1 MDCDNFPFSSLVK
14 DDSKMWYLLLEFA
27 AMLDVADFP
36 PKWFHFCIS
45 GLITRSSLFGRKLT
59 VQTGTSFFDDA
70 AKNMASDC
78 DCAESQLMNC
88 FKVEIILKRNNDDS
102 ILLWRWKDENK
113 WELPWFLLRET
124 ESFQQ
129 EIQRWCSNQLVSNVC
144 GFTLAIVCTWRQY

>member
-1 MDCDNFPFSSLVK
+1 MVSSPGVCRHVGCRRLPAQMI
-14 DDSKMWYLLLEFA
+14 SFL
-27 AMLDVADFP
+27 
-36 PKWFHFCIS
+36 HF
-45 GLITRSSLFGRKLT
+45 RSDHSFQSVWRKLT

-144 GFTLAIVCTWRQY
+144 GFTLAIVLYVETILKSNVCII

>member
-1 MDCDNFPFSSLVK
+1 MVSSPGVCRHVGCSRLPAKWFPFL
-14 DDSKMWYLLLEFA
+14 
-27 AMLDVADFP
+27 
-36 PKWFHFCIS
+36 HF
-45 GLITRSSLFGRKLT
+45 RSDHSFQSVWRKLT

-88 FKVEIILKRNNDDS
+88 FKVEIILKRNDDDS

-144 GFTLAIVCTWRQY
+144 GFTLAIVLYVETILKSNVCII

>member
-1 MDCDNFPFSSLVK
+1 MISFL
-14 DDSKMWYLLLEFA
+14 
-27 AMLDVADFP
+27 
-36 PKWFHFCIS
+36 HF
-45 GLITRSSLFGRKLT
+45 RSDHSFQSVWRKLT

-70 AKNMASDC
+70 AKNMASYC

-144 GFTLAIVCTWRQY
+144 GFTLAIVLYVETILKSNVCII

>member
-1 MDCDNFPFSSLVK
+1 MKQTSRQMISFL
-14 DDSKMWYLLLEFA
+14 
-27 AMLDVADFP
+27 
-36 PKWFHFCIS
+36 HF
-45 GLITRSSLFGRKLT
+45 RSDHSFQAVWRKLT

-88 FKVEIILKRNNDDS
+88 FKVEIILKRNDDDS
-102 ILLWRWKDENK
+102 VLLWRWKDENK

-144 GFTLAIVCTWRQY
+144 GFTLAIVLYVETILKSNVCII

>member
-1 MDCDNFPFSSLVK
+1 MVSSPGVCRHVGCSRLP
-14 DDSKMWYLLLEFA
+14 A
-27 AMLDVADFP
+27 
-36 PKWFHFCIS
+36 KWFPFCIS

-70 AKNMASDC
+70 AKNMALDC

-88 FKVEIILKRNNDDS
+88 FKVEIILKRNDDDS

-144 GFTLAIVCTWRQY
+144 GFTLAIVLYVETILNSNVCII

>member
-1 MDCDNFPFSSLVK
+1 MISFL
-14 DDSKMWYLLLEFA
+14 
-27 AMLDVADFP
+27 
-36 PKWFHFCIS
+36 HF
-45 GLITRSSLFGRKLT
+45 RSDHSFQSVWRKLT

-129 EIQRWCSNQLVSNVC
+129 EIQRWCSNQLVSSVC
-144 GFTLAIVCTWRQY
+144 GFTLAIVLYVETRLKSNVCII

>member
-1 MDCDNFPFSSLVK
+1 MISFL
-14 DDSKMWYLLLEFA
+14 
-27 AMLDVADFP
+27 
-36 PKWFHFCIS
+36 HF
-45 GLITRSSLFGRKLT
+45 RSDHSFQSVWRKLT

-144 GFTLAIVCTWRQY
+144 GFTLAIVLYVETILKSNVCII

>member
-1 MDCDNFPFSSLVK
+1 MVSSPGVCRHVGWSRLP
-14 DDSKMWYLLLEFA
+14 A
-27 AMLDVADFP
+27 
-36 PKWFHFCIS
+36 KWFHFCIS
-45 GLITRSSLFGRKLT
+45 GLITRSRLFGENWQFKLARP
-59 VQTGTSFFDDA
+59 SSDDA

-88 FKVEIILKRNNDDS
+88 FKVEIILKRNDDDS
-102 ILLWRWKDENK
+102 VLLWRWKDENK

-144 GFTLAIVCTWRQY
+144 GFTLAIVLYVETILKSNVCII

>member
-1 MDCDNFPFSSLVK
+1 MVSSPGVCRHVGW
-14 DDSKMWYLLLEFA
+14 SR
-27 AMLDVADFP
+27 P
-36 PKWFHFCIS
+36 PAKWFHFSIS
-45 GLITRSSLFGRKLT
+45 GLITRSRLFGENWQFKLARP
-59 VQTGTSFFDDA
+59 SFDDA

-88 FKVEIILKRNNDDS
+88 FKVEIILKRNDDDS
-102 ILLWRWKDENK
+102 VLLWRWKDENK

-144 GFTLAIVCTWRQY
+144 GFTLAIVLYVETILKSNVCII